1 MTAVAKKYTNAVIIS
16 LAATIALTVTSCAA
30 PPYYDNIKK
39 VFPAVVC
46 IMVENRV
53 GSGVI
58 VSADGYVLTCQH
70 LTGDDTMATVIM
82 NKGVAYL
89 GNVVAIDKT
98 RDLAI
103 IKLTQE
109 SGGFPFATLGD
120 SSESDAL
127 QTGSPIVT
135 LGFPGVSATGNN
147 LRLTTGILCS
157 FSRVRDVRILK
168 SSARTDPGS
177 SGGPMVDSEGNVI
190 GIVSSKYVNIEEG
203 CINFAIASNEARDM
217 LTELGGGQLPEKPPA
232 EVTARP
238 VCPNTGCRAPDFNLT
253 TTDGQSLSLSSLK
266 GKRAILLFV
275 SAGCQACT
283 EMIHSVQKVYDYWP
297 EKQLAV
303 AVILSQVKSPD
314 AESWIKQN
322 DVKLPVSP
330 DSTGDVTSL
339 FKPDKIPAAYFL
351 DKEGTIKVKR
361 YDSLSSGDVDAL
373 LRLF

>member
-1 MTAVAKKYTNAVIIS
+1 MAKKNIYIFSIS
-16 LAATIALTVTSCAA
+16 LAAIITMVLSSCTM
-30 PPYYDNIKK
+30 PPNYDNIKK

-70 LTGDDTMATVIM
+70 LTGDDTVATVIM
-82 NKGVAYL
+82 NKGAAYL

-103 IKLTQE
+103 IKLPQE
-109 SGGFPFATLGD
+109 SSGFPFAALGD
-120 SSESDAL
+120 SSESDDL
-127 QTGSPIVT
+127 QTGSPIVI
-135 LGFPGVSATGNN
+135 LGYPGVSSTGNN

-157 FSRVRDVRILK
+157 FSRMRGTSILK
-168 SSARTDPGS
+168 TSARTDPGS

-217 LTELGGGQLPEKPPA
+217 LTELGGGKLPEKPPA

-253 TTDGQSLSLSSLK
+253 TTGGQAVSLNSLK

-275 SAGCQACT
+275 SAECPACI
-283 EMIHSVQKVYDYWP
+283 EMIRSVQKVYDYWP
-297 EKQLAV
+297 EKQLTV
-303 AVILSQVKSPD
+303 AVILSQVEIQD
-314 AESWIKQN
+314 VESWIKQN
-322 DVKLPVSP
+322 DVKLSVAP
-330 DSTGDVTSL
+330 DSTGDVTGL

-351 DKEGTIKVKR
+351 DKDGNIKVKR
-361 YDSLSSGDVDAL
+361 YDSLSSGDVDVL